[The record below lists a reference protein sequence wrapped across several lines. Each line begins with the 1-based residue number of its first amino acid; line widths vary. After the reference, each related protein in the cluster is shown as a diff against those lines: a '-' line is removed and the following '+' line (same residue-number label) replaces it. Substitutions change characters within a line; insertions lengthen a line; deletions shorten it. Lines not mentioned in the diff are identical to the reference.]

1 MASAGCTSHPW
12 SDSSVVIVH
21 MDRLVPKNQIVTTL
35 ALNRRILCASPDY
48 LAVHRRFNRL
58 RTCSGVDA
66 WW

>member
-1 MASAGCTSHPW
+1 
-12 SDSSVVIVH
+12 